1 MLGSRRFL
9 PPEAIAR
16 IARLELRARVV
27 VEGVLSGL
35 HKSPYKGQSVEFLQ
49 HREYT
54 KGDDL
59 RRVDWKVWARQD
71 RYYVKEF
78 EEETNLRL
86 FLVVDTSRSMNY
98 SHGTAAKP
106 ALSKFDYAAT
116 LAASLAW
123 LALSHGDAVG
133 CSTFDDAVRGT
144 TPPRTRR
151 TQLQGV
157 IELLEAERG
166 DRPTAF
172 LPVLRQLAETLPRRG
187 LVVLISDLLGD
198 VSGGGVSGSGD
209 PAGVEQILKG
219 LTMLRRRG
227 HDVAVL
233 HVMDSDELDFPF
245 DGPTRFEGLEL
256 PEHIACNPRA
266 LREGYLQALE
276 EFLTAVRRGCASLR
290 CDYGLVRTDQPVD
303 AALIR
308 FLSQRASMAV

>member
-1 MLGSRRFL
+1 MSTTLGSKRFL

-86 FLVVDTSRSMNY
+86 FLVVDTSRSMSY
-98 SHGTAAKP
+98 SHGTAARP

-116 LAASLAW
+116 MAASLAW
-123 LALSHGDAVG
+123 LALSHSDAVG
-133 CSTFDDAVRGT
+133 CATFDNAVRET
-144 TPPRTRR
+144 VPPRTRR

-157 IELLEAERG
+157 IEMLEAK
-166 DRPTAF
+166 PSNNPSAF
-172 LPVLRQLAETLPRRG
+172 LPVFRQLAETLPKRG

-198 VSGGGVSGSGD
+198 ASGGGD
-209 PAGVEQILKG
+209 AAGAENILKG
-219 LTMLRRRG
+219 LSMLRRRG

-256 PEHIACNPRA
+256 PQHIACNPRA
-266 LREGYLQALE
+266 LREGYLQAVE
-276 EFLTAVRRGCASLR
+276 EFLSAIRRGCAGMR
-290 CDYGLVRTDQPVD
+290 CDYSLVRTDQPVD
-303 AALIR
+303 ASLIR

>member
-1 MLGSRRFL
+1 LSTTLGSKRFL

-86 FLVVDTSRSMNY
+86 FLVVDASRSMNY
-98 SHGTAAKP
+98 THGTAAKP

-116 LAASLAW
+116 MAASLAW

-133 CSTFDDAVRGT
+133 CTTFDSGVRASL
-144 TPPRTRR
+144 PPRTRR

-157 IELLEAERG
+157 
-166 DRPTAF
+166 
-172 LPVLRQLAETLPRRG
+172 
-187 LVVLISDLLGD
+187 
-198 VSGGGVSGSGD
+198 
-209 PAGVEQILKG
+209 VEMLKP
-219 LTMLRRRG
+219 
-227 HDVAVL
+227 
-233 HVMDSDELDFPF
+233 S
-245 DGPTRFEGLEL
+245 
-256 PEHIACNPRA
+256 C
-266 LREGYLQALE
+266 QA
-276 EFLTAVRRGCASLR
+276 
-290 CDYGLVRTDQPVD
+290 
-303 AALIR
+303 
-308 FLSQRASMAV
+308 